1 MTQFNNFVPADYN
14 YINDL
19 YFAYKK
25 NPASEEAG
33 FALNEA
39 LGYLAYAI
47 APEYPTRE
55 DDYGNASDIY
65 LLLHDLTMSSAYDNF
80 LEAALKAIDEEF

>member
-1 MTQFNNFVPADYN
+1 MTQFKNFVPADYS

-25 NPASEEAG
+25 DPTSEEDI
-33 FALNEA
+33 FALNDA
-39 LGYLAYAI
+39 LGFFAYEI
-47 APEYPTRE
+47 SPEYPTRE

-65 LLLHDLTMSSAYDNF
+65 FLLRDLVMSSAYDNF